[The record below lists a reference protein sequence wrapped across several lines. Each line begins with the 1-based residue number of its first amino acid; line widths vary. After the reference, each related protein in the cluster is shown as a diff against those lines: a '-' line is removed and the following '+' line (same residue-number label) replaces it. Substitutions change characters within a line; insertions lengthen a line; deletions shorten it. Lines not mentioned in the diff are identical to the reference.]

1 MLCCVMRSIRPS
13 LLSHGLPLP
22 EMISPLIC
30 TYKNKWNDMKI
41 ATMLSFKWIK
51 NKQKGGGGSGVH
63 IYTCLEFTWSVHP
76 VIVKKRN
83 PTIRVAY

>member
-1 MLCCVMRSIRPS
+1 
-13 LLSHGLPLP
+13 
-22 EMISPLIC
+22 
-30 TYKNKWNDMKI
+30 MKI